1 MGMLESHREFWIRIV
16 MEKREALSLLAL
28 LSSSLLI
35 RVLLFPLT
43 RPGYRGDLFA
53 YKTWLEVAVQ
63 HGPRAF
69 YTTVGWCDYPPFNVY
84 IFWVFGSLAQTLS
97 LFGSD
102 LIVYALKLPPNLFD
116 TVTAFLIFAFARK
129 RFDFKTSMLTTAFYA
144 FNPAVVFDSSVWG
157 QYDAIYTF
165 FLVLSLLLLL
175 DSKPKLSAMAFTLGL
190 LIKPQSIALAPL
202 ICFLIFRMYGW
213 QSLLASLLAAAA
225 TTFAVIIPLEWSNPV
240 TFLTNIYFG
249 AYGGYPVTSANAFNI
264 WALGGLWRSD
274 TQDFLFLNLVT
285 VGWLMFGALAA
296 YILYVLHK
304 HLDAS
309 RELLIL
315 YSAFMLL
322 FGFFMLPTRIHER
335 YLFPALSVLTLMVPF
350 SKKIGPIYVALT
362 FTCLVNQAYVL
373 LFLYKGQSIQFADPV
388 LWMVTLINI
397 AVFLYALMLMP
408 KNLQEKETHQVAGM
422 KLQG

>member
-1 MGMLESHREFWIRIV
+1 MLESQKEFWIKIV
-16 MEKREALSLLAL
+16 MKKREALSLLAL

-43 RPGYRGDLFA
+43 RPGYRGDLFT
-53 YKTWLEVAVQ
+53 YKTWLEVAAQ

-69 YTTVGWCDYPPFNVY
+69 YTAVGWCDYPPFNVY
-84 IFWVFGSLAQTLS
+84 IFWIFGSLAQMLS

-116 TVTAFLIFAFARK
+116 MATAILIFAFARK
-129 RFDFKTSMLTTAFYA
+129 RFDFKTSMLTAGFYA

-190 LIKPQSIALAPL
+190 LTKPQSIAIAPL
-202 ICFLIFRMYGW
+202 IYFLIFRMYGW

-225 TTFAVIIPLEWSNPV
+225 TTFAVIIPLEWSNPL
-240 TFLTNIYFG
+240 TFLTNIYIG
-249 AYGGYPVTSANAFNI
+249 AYGGYPVTSANAFNL

-274 TQDFLFLNLVT
+274 TQGLLFLNLVT
-285 VGWLMFGALAA
+285 VGWVMFGALTA
-296 YILYVLHK
+296 YVCCVLHK

-335 YLFPALSVLTLMVPF
+335 YLFPALSVLALMVPF

-373 LFLYKGQSIQFADPV
+373 LFLFKGQRIQFADPV
-388 LWMVTLINI
+388 LWMVTLINL
-397 AVFLYALMLMP
+397 AVFLYALVLMP
-408 KNLQEKETHQVAGM
+408 KNLQEKETAQVAGM
-422 KLQG
+422 RLQG

>member
-1 MGMLESHREFWIRIV
+1 
-16 MEKREALSLLAL
+16 
-28 LSSSLLI
+28 
-35 RVLLFPLT
+35 
-43 RPGYRGDLFA
+43 
-53 YKTWLEVAVQ
+53 
-63 HGPRAF
+63 
-69 YTTVGWCDYPPFNVY
+69 
-84 IFWVFGSLAQTLS
+84 
-97 LFGSD
+97 
-102 LIVYALKLPPNLFD
+102 
-116 TVTAFLIFAFARK
+116 
-129 RFDFKTSMLTTAFYA
+129 
-144 FNPAVVFDSSVWG
+144 
-157 QYDAIYTF
+157 
-165 FLVLSLLLLL
+165 
-175 DSKPKLSAMAFTLGL
+175 MAFTLGL